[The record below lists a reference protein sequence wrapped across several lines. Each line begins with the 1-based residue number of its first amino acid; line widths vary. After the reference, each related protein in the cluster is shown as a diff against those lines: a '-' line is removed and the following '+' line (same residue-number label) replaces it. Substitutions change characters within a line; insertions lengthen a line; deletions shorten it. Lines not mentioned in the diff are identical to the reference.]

1 MPAQRTAPG
10 AFSGTGLCCGAVAAR
25 TSASALFPAEK
36 QLVACR
42 CVLRASRPRRRQS
55 QHSAPPRA
63 PLRAVRARAPAWQA
77 ASGPGCALAKPGGG
91 RAKHT
96 QVGAPQHAGRA
107 RAAPNSAARRVMPF
121 CCQNGTARTA
131 PPPSPCPSPQVPSTR
146 VYSYILQMSI
156 PEGGGRTAYFAAFR
170 VRYVCFGFSGHT
182 APAAAVWS
190 GGVRGPGSGGRGW
203 RALGWARCRRE
214 RGGGAAVP
222 RPCIAGSVG
231 GRRGARCCCACG
243 VRVAEPLCVA
253 WWGPLTIVEAARA
266 GAGGGVEGARV
277 CWWALLST
285 GGVYRRLSAS
295 CDTG

>member
-10 AFSGTGLCCGAVAAR
+10 AFSGTGLGCGAVAAR

-170 VRYVCFGFSGHT
+170 VRYVCSGHIQKET
-182 APAAAVWS
+182 QKVAKNQS
-190 GGVRGPGSGGRGW
+190 NCRTGSN
-203 RALGWARCRRE
+203 RCEIFCHLPLRKTE
-214 RGGGAAVP
+214 QVECIQVQMHT
-222 RPCIAGSVG
+222 PC
-231 GRRGARCCCACG
+231 
-243 VRVAEPLCVA
+243 L
-253 WWGPLTIVEAARA
+253 
-266 GAGGGVEGARV
+266 
-277 CWWALLST
+277 
-285 GGVYRRLSAS
+285 RLS
-295 CDTG
+295 